1 MRRAAVIQDISGFG
15 KCSLTMSLPV
25 LSACGI
31 EACPMPTAVLSTH
44 TSEFTNY
51 SYRDLT
57 EDMPGY
63 IDHWAS
69 LGIAFSSIYSG
80 YLGSLKQ
87 VQIVSDF
94 VDRFRK
100 EDTFV
105 LIDPCMGDG
114 GELYSGIPDEMIE
127 AMLGLCHKADII
139 VPNVTEAELML
150 GLPHRTGIVEP
161 EYGEMLAT
169 NLMQKGIRRVA
180 VTGIPYG
187 ENKVGVWVCDSI
199 TKSCKNIVTNRVDGV
214 FYGTGD
220 LFACCLLAGIE
231 NGKTILEAAD
241 IACKITSMAVQR
253 TSEAGIIPKNGL
265 LFEGCIPELMRALVE
280 KGNER

>member
-1 MRRAAVIQDISGFG
+1 MKRAAVIQDISGFG

-25 LSACGI
+25 LSACGV

-51 SYRDLT
+51 TYRDLT
-57 EDMPGY
+57 EDMPSY
-63 IDHWAS
+63 IKHWAS
-69 LGIAFSSIYSG
+69 LGIEFSSIYSG

-94 VDRFRK
+94 VDQFRK
-100 EDTFV
+100 ENTFV

-114 GELYSGIPDEMIE
+114 GELYSGIPDEMIQ
-127 AMLGLCHKADII
+127 AMLGLCHKADLI
-139 VPNVTEAELML
+139 VPNMTEAELML

-169 NLMQKGIRRVA
+169 FLMLKGIKRVA

-187 ENKVGVWVCDSI
+187 NNKVGVWVCDSI
-199 TKSCKNIVTNRVDGV
+199 AKTCRNIVTNRVDGV

-231 NGKTILEAAD
+231 NGKTILEAAE
-241 IACKITSMAVQR
+241 IASKITSLAVHK

-265 LFEGCIPELMRALVE
+265 LFEGCIPDLMNSLL
-280 KGNER
+280 

>member
-1 MRRAAVIQDISGFG
+1 MKRAAVIQDISGFG

-25 LSACGI
+25 LSACGV

-51 SYRDLT
+51 TYRDLT
-57 EDMPGY
+57 EDMPSY
-63 IDHWAS
+63 IKHWAS
-69 LGIAFSSIYSG
+69 LGIEFSSIYSG

-94 VDRFRK
+94 VDQFRK
-100 EDTFV
+100 ENTFV

-114 GELYSGIPDEMIE
+114 GELYSGIPDEMIQT
-127 AMLGLCHKADII
+127 MLGLCHKADLI
-139 VPNVTEAELML
+139 VPNMTEAELML

-169 NLMQKGIRRVA
+169 FLMLKGIKRVA

-187 ENKVGVWVCDSI
+187 NNKVGVWVCDSVAK
-199 TKSCKNIVTNRVDGV
+199 TCRNIVTNRVDGF

-220 LFACCLLAGIE
+220 LFACSLLAGIE
-231 NGKTILEAAD
+231 NGKTILEAAE
-241 IACKITSMAVQR
+241 IASKITSLAVHK

-265 LFEGCIPELMRALVE
+265 LFEGCIPDLMNSLL
-280 KGNER
+280 

>member
-1 MRRAAVIQDISGFG
+1 MKRAAVIQDISGFG

-25 LSACGI
+25 LSACGV

-51 SYRDLT
+51 TYRDLT
-57 EDMPGY
+57 EDMPSY
-63 IDHWAS
+63 IKHWAS
-69 LGIAFSSIYSG
+69 LGIEFSSIYSG

-94 VDRFRK
+94 VDQFRK
-100 EDTFV
+100 ENTFV

-114 GELYSGIPDEMIE
+114 GELYSGIPDEMIQ
-127 AMLGLCHKADII
+127 AMLGLCHKADLI
-139 VPNVTEAELML
+139 VPNMTEAELML
-150 GLPHRTGIVEP
+150 VLPHRTGIVEP

-169 NLMQKGIRRVA
+169 FLMLKGIKRVA

-187 ENKVGVWVCDSI
+187 NNKVGVWVCDSVAK
-199 TKSCKNIVTNRVDGV
+199 TCRNIVTNRVDGV

-220 LFACCLLAGIE
+220 LFACSLLAGIE
-231 NGKTILEAAD
+231 NGKTILEAAE
-241 IACKITSMAVQR
+241 IASNITSLAVHK

-265 LFEGCIPELMRALVE
+265 LFEGCIPDLMNSLM
-280 KGNER
+280 

>member
-1 MRRAAVIQDISGFG
+1 MKRAAVIQDISGFG

-25 LSACGI
+25 LSACGV

-51 SYRDLT
+51 TYRDLT
-57 EDMPGY
+57 EDMPSY
-63 IDHWAS
+63 IKHWAS
-69 LGIAFSSIYSG
+69 LGIEFSSIYSG

-94 VDRFRK
+94 VDQFRK
-100 EDTFV
+100 ENTFV

-114 GELYSGIPDEMIE
+114 GELYSGIPDEMIQ
-127 AMLGLCHKADII
+127 AMLGLCHKADLI
-139 VPNVTEAELML
+139 VPNMTEAELML

-169 NLMQKGIRRVA
+169 FLMLKGIKRVA

-187 ENKVGVWVCDSI
+187 NNKVGVWVCDSVAK
-199 TKSCKNIVTNRVDGV
+199 TCRNIVTNRVDGV

-220 LFACCLLAGIE
+220 LFACSLLAGIE
-231 NGKTILEAAD
+231 NGKTILEAAE
-241 IACKITSMAVQR
+241 IASKITSLAVHK

-265 LFEGCIPELMRALVE
+265 LFEGCIPDLMNSLL
-280 KGNER
+280 

>member
-1 MRRAAVIQDISGFG
+1 MKRAAVIQDISGFG

-25 LSACGI
+25 LSACGV

-51 SYRDLT
+51 TYRDLT
-57 EDMPGY
+57 EDMPSY
-63 IDHWAS
+63 IKHWAS
-69 LGIAFSSIYSG
+69 LGIEFSSIYSG

-94 VDRFRK
+94 VDQFRK
-100 EDTFV
+100 ENTFV

-114 GELYSGIPDEMIE
+114 GELYSGIPDEMIQ
-127 AMLGLCHKADII
+127 AMLGLCHKADLI
-139 VPNVTEAELML
+139 VPNMTEAELML

-169 NLMQKGIRRVA
+169 FLMLKGIKRVA

-187 ENKVGVWVCDSI
+187 NNKVGVWVCDSVAK
-199 TKSCKNIVTNRVDGV
+199 TCRNIVTNRVDGV

-220 LFACCLLAGIE
+220 LFACSLLAGIE
-231 NGKTILEAAD
+231 NGKTILEAAE
-241 IACKITSMAVQR
+241 IASNITSLAVHK

-265 LFEGCIPELMRALVE
+265 LFEGCIPDLMNSLM
-280 KGNER
+280 